1 MKAAFSDQALIDSNK
16 IIIHYGSQRDG
27 YIFRLHPI
35 SLLRLQERYPERRR
49 IDSVFIGYDK
59 RRSPEEVDETVWQ
72 HVSQL
77 LTGLSPAELAE
88 NGGFVVVHPVTQ
100 QEIYPPALV
109 HA

>member
-1 MKAAFSDQALIDSNK
+1 MKAALPDQVSVDSNK

-27 YIFRLHPI
+27 YIFRLHPL

-59 RRSPEEVDETVWQ
+59 RRSPEEVEQTVWQ

-77 LTGLSPAELAE
+77 LTGLSLAELEE
-88 NGGFVVVHPVTQ
+88 NGGFVVIHPVTQ
-100 QEIYPPALV
+100 QEIYPPVLV